1 MRISRNRNLAQGF
14 RLTLLLAAALSLPAC
29 VVGPPVYGPQNPYD
43 PDHGRGEYGGSRD
56 QIDGFVTFEGRC
68 PTIRE
73 HESNQVFALA
83 GNTRSLRPGDHVVL
97 STQEAG
103 RSSCGGNAPTLEVVS
118 IDTVWKGED
127 HRSAYF
133 DASRDGDFD
142 RFIVANRE
150 RGGWY
155 ADRYAYRSGS
165 GPGSAPGDD
174 RGGQYDRGRD
184 RGRDQGDDRDHD
196 RNGDPGDRGQY
207 APPPGDPNDR
217 EEQAA
222 PPEQMA
228 PPDQT
233 APPEQMAPPADRD
246 NDQEDQEQLSV
257 TGKLDFGGS
266 CPAIRTPN
274 GESYDLA
281 GDLGNYHDGDR
292 VTVVGVVGER
302 SSCGGNTLEV
312 QEIRGRR

>member
-1 MRISRNRNLAQGF
+1 MRIPRNRNLAQGF

-43 PDHGRGEYGGSRD
+43 PDHGRGGYEGPSD

-68 PTIRE
+68 PTIRD
-73 HESNQVFALA
+73 HESDQVFALS
-83 GNTRSLRPGDHVVL
+83 GNTRALRPGDHVVL
-97 STQEAG
+97 STQETRG
-103 RSSCGGNAPTLEVVS
+103 NSCGMNTPTLEVVS
-118 IDTVWKGED
+118 IDTIWKGGD

-155 ADRYAYRSGS
+155 ADRYSYRSGG
-165 GPGSAPGDD
+165 GPGSTPRDD

-184 RGRDQGDDRDHD
+184 RDE
-196 RNGDPGDRGQY
+196 DRGRY

-222 PPEQMA
+222 PP
-228 PPDQT
+228 DQA
-233 APPEQMAPPADRD
+233 APPEQMAPPEDRD
-246 NDQEDQEQLSV
+246 DDQEDQEQLSV

-302 SSCGGNTLEV
+302 SSCGGSTLEV
-312 QEIRGRR
+312 REIRGR